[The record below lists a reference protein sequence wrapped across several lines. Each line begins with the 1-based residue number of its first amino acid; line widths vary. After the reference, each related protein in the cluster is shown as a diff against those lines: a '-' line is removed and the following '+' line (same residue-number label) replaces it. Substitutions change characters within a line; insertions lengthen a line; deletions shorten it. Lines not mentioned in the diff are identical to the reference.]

1 MVIPKGD
8 KKAAKEHHHE
18 LEHDIVASGDE
29 TVHFITGWHIP
40 EEIPDPILG
49 RRHSQVGYAAM
60 RRGNT
65 ISQKT
70 LPAGRRATATNAIGW
85 AALLALIKTF
95 KLRRKDETIST
106 LRLYTTSPGTIRN
119 LIEFSNKPSGHS
131 MSIALATAFED
142 IFDAYPDFSIEVW
155 GYSLNAFKDCEKDH
169 RFLEFCVPCNFV
181 MNLPTYR
188 KDVIIPTHFH
198 LPGYTLVR
206 LRFSHHSF
214 SYHFLFHVT
223 CYIFSFS

>member
-1 MVIPKGD
+1 MIDKYQDRIKYVVVPKGD
-8 KKAAKEHHHE
+8 RKAAKEHHHE
-18 LEHDIVASGDE
+18 LEHDIVASGGD

-40 EEIPDPILG
+40 EEIPNPILG
-49 RRHSQVGYAAM
+49 RRHSQAGYAAM

-95 KLRRKDETIST
+95 KLRRKDETITT

-142 IFDAYPDFSIEVW
+142 IFDTYPDFSIEVW

-169 RFLEFCVPCNFV
+169 RFLEFCVSCNVHAPFKSART
-181 MNLPTYR
+181 TYHYR
-188 KDVIIPTHFH
+188 RRAFLLELIPPPSLLGHWCGRA
-198 LPGYTLVR
+198 L
-206 LRFSHHSF
+206 
-214 SYHFLFHVT
+214 
-223 CYIFSFS
+223 